1 MLTTHAPRFCQGRVD
16 VLVATDVA
24 ARGLDVKSLRQVINF
39 DAPTNME
46 DYIHRIGRTGRAGVA
61 GQAHTFVNPKNDE
74 GIVKKLCKVL
84 RDHEQQVRREGRTA
98 RTRQPCGRPATAQL

>member
-1 MLTTHAPRFCQGRVD
+1 M
-16 VLVATDVA
+16 ATDVA

-46 DYIHRIGRTGRAGVA
+46 DYIHRIGRTGRAGA
-61 GQAHTFVNPKNDE
+61 TGQAHTFVNPKNDE

-84 RDHEQQVRREGRTA
+84 RDHEQQVRKRGGRLERGSRLVVRRLHSAELTDPSLVAGA
-98 RTRQPCGRPATAQL
+98 RRPA